1 MILSFSQIQDVLA
14 LLKKHQFI
22 FIAKQLGLDY
32 LSQSEIN
39 ILTTSGIDITKFT
52 NSKGVIEHAFLFGIL
67 SEALDDDR
75 TKKMNYAD
83 FQRFVKSANFVP
95 LTEEEEFALKQI
107 KNRAYTDIT
116 GLGNRIATGTSNVII
131 RANTRQQNAIRKIIK
146 DKAVDAIKYRKSA
159 TQLASELGNA
169 TEDWERDW
177 LRIATYLSTE
187 AYNQGRAQSIFKNH
201 GGDAEVYVDVLDGAC
216 PKCRELYLTD
226 PDDPDSEP
234 KTFKLSD
241 IISNGNNIGR
251 KSKELLPVV
260 PPAHPYCRCDLKYK
274 KPGYAWDNV
283 NRTYNKPKKYVP
295 KNKKLQGVK
304 LNINVK
310 KG

>member
-1 MILSFSQIQDVLA
+1 MILSFSQIQDVLS
-14 LLKKHQFI
+14 LLQKHQFI
-22 FIAKQLGLDY
+22 FIAQQLGLDF
-32 LSQSEIN
+32 LTQSEID
-39 ILTTSGIDITKFT
+39 ILTASGVDINKFKNNKGIID
-52 NSKGVIEHAFLFGIL
+52 HAFLFGML

-83 FQRFVKSANFVP
+83 FQKFIKSANFIP
-95 LTEEEEFALKQI
+95 LTEEEEFALKQV
-107 KNRAYTDIT
+107 KNRAYTDIK
-116 GLGNRIATGTSNVII
+116 GLGNRIASGTSNVII
-131 RANTRQQNAIRKIIK
+131 RANTKQQNNIRKIIK
-146 DKAVDAIKYRKSA
+146 DKAVDAVKYRKSA
-159 TQLASELGNA
+159 SQLASELGDA
-169 TEDWERDW
+169 TGDWHRDW

-216 PKCRELYLTD
+216 EKCRELYLTD

-234 KTFKLSD
+234 KIFKLSD

-274 KPGYAWDNV
+274 KPGYDWDNV
-283 NRTYNKPKKYVP
+283 NRTFSKPKKYKP
-295 KNKKLQGVK
+295 KNKKLQNVK
-304 LNINVK
+304 LNIKVTK
-310 KG
+310 